1 MKTRA
6 QQPFWPLGPV
16 RSARSLELGC
26 WLAAG
31 VLALALLL
39 AAAPNTPASLQPI
52 KATAAVAA
60 PHLTIYQQHC
70 MERILARALGKT
82 EESIANLINQLCI
95 APFAGRLA
103 SAAGQAL
110 PSCDRLFTMRLTPV
124 AKPVAGCL
132 GG

>member
-1 MKTRA
+1 M
-6 QQPFWPLGPV
+6 
-16 RSARSLELGC
+16 RSAISLELGC

-39 AAAPNTPASLQPI
+39 AAAPNTPASPQPNA
-52 KATAAVAA
+52 ATAATPA
-60 PHLTIYQQHC
+60 PHLSIYQQHC

-82 EESIANLINQLCI
+82 EESVANLINQLCI